1 MSSPDPA
8 RSEPQARAALGADF
22 IVPALAC
29 GLTLYYLV
37 STTELVWEARATGTV
52 IGLVL
57 LTLCVAHIARLGKRI
72 ASGEASFSFGDLFR
86 NDEFNR
92 QRLGLIAM
100 VAIYVATIT
109 WVGATIGLFFLLIG
123 CMWLLGVRNTRQ
135 LVGVALTS
143 AVLVHLALITL
154 LGSKLP
160 RGLILNQLW
169 PTEVVEEPAA
179 KAGKKR

>member
-1 MSSPDPA
+1 MVAPVASRWPNGPQVVRAGVAGTLSATTSP
-8 RSEPQARAALGADF
+8 AA
-22 IVPALAC
+22 
-29 GLTLYYLV
+29 
-37 STTELVWEARATGTV
+37 ATSAT
-52 IGLVL
+52 
-57 LTLCVAHIARLGKRI
+57 RI